1 MGLKILFMLSFNVC
15 PKSVRMLRG
24 REGMLFT
31 ADMEVCKRVKEWKL
45 LVFVRRIVNDEMKQL
60 RRPIA
65 M

>member
-1 MGLKILFMLSFNVC
+1 MGLRILFMLSFKVC

-31 ADMEVCKRVKEWKL
+31 ADMEVCKRAKGRKL
-45 LVFVRRIVNDEMKQL
+45 LVFVRSIVNDEMKHI
-60 RRPIA
+60 RGPIA